1 MENLKNL
8 NTVEWHL
15 AEEWV
20 KQLKAE
26 NLSEL
31 SNVR

>member
-8 NTVEWHL
+8 NTVEWPL

-20 KQLKAE
+20 KQLKVE